1 MAADL
6 NNDGEVD
13 FEEFMKHFPTVLN
26 MIQYNKHMNNRYA
39 DVLQEEMK
47 RRMYAHTNL
56 DGVGDTVKQEMMQ
69 LEQQQI
75 K

>member
-6 NNDGEVD
+6 NDDGEVD
-13 FEEFMKHFPTVLN
+13 FEEFMKHFPNVLN
-26 MIQYNKHMNNRYA
+26 MIQFNKHMNNVYA
-39 DVLQEEMK
+39 DVMAEELK

-56 DGVGDTVKQEMMQ
+56 DGVGDTVKQEMME
-69 LEQQQI
+69 LE